1 MGDLEQYEPCEE
13 RILSWFEQTDT
24 PFEPFYSMQVLL
36 HRAVR
41 CPGCGRSND
50 IRKSMPTDGHTV
62 GPRYSPLAAFLD
74 QDGTGYL
81 QRNFRYICICSL
93 GITKSALALDK
104 FASDLVSS
112 YHTKAI
118 EPEKSLA

>member
-1 MGDLEQYEPCEE
+1 MGDLTQYEPCEE

-24 PFEPFYSMQVLL
+24 PFDPLHSMQVLL

-50 IRKSMPTDGHTV
+50 IRKSTLTNIHIEGSGHSQ
-62 GPRYSPLAAFLD
+62 RAAFLD

-104 FASDLVSS
+104 FAGDLVTG
-112 YHTKAI
+112 YRTNTI